1 MVYSFSYTELTSNGD
16 PLYKIGPT
24 SKNIILLLL
33 SHSVMS
39 DSFQPHDLYVV
50 CQVALSMGFPRQEY

>member
-1 MVYSFSYTELTSNGD
+1 MVYSFSYTELTSNRD

-50 CQVALSMGFPRQEY
+50 CQVALSMGFPRQE